1 MPQQSICQRGYNMQL
16 KSIKTENDYHQALHD
31 LENLWEAEEG
41 TEAFDHLEILST
53 LIEAYEEKVFPIQAP
68 DPVKAIEFRMEQQGL
83 SNKDMEQYL
92 GSKSKVSEVLNYKRP
107 LSINMIR
114 RLASGLGMDP
124 AILILEYPLKGASAA

>member
-1 MPQQSICQRGYNMQL
+1 MYKRQ
-16 KSIKTENDYHQALHD
+16 LHD
-31 LENLWEAEEG
+31 LENLWEAKEG
-41 TEAFDHLEILST
+41 TEAFDNLEILST
-53 LIEAYEEKVFPIQAP
+53 LIEVYEEKMFPIQAP
-68 DPVKAIEFRMEQQGL
+68 DPVQAIEFRMEQQGL
-83 SNKDMEQYL
+83 SNTDMEQYL